1 MSSNICGDTSI
12 ILDDNSCI
20 MKESSERWNRNKVIS
35 IAIVVLVVAVFVI
48 SLVVYS
54 IEQSWTAAGTICMAG
69 IAGIGIVYSSITVSL
84 MKEETRPYVFVDFII
99 DKNAP
104 SMIDIELINCGKSS
118 AIDVDIKVIAPEIEE
133 EMLNKKIILQRISDM
148 SIIKNT
154 IQYLLP
160 GRSHVVMYCLGHM
173 IHPYL
178 PLQYTFEINYKDSYG
193 KKYCDRITIEPM
205 YLMDCSSADSRTNQL
220 LKSIGSELSSIK
232 QILARK

>member
-133 EMLNKKIILQRISDM
+133 EMLNKKNHTSKDFRYVYHQKHYSISVTRQIARCDVLSGSHDS
-148 SIIKNT
+148 SIFTASIY
-154 IQYLLP
+154 I
-160 GRSHVVMYCLGHM
+160 R
-173 IHPYL
+173 
-178 PLQYTFEINYKDSYG
+178 
-193 KKYCDRITIEPM
+193 
-205 YLMDCSSADSRTNQL
+205 NQL
-220 LKSIGSELSSIK
+220 QGFLWKKVL
-232 QILARK
+232 R